1 MKPPAAGVSLF
12 LYLSWYSIAMR
23 NSSSISVK
31 QPSLKK
37 VHDELLP
44 FMFTAGA
51 LAGSHP
57 LLARIKGDWG
67 GSARAQGGPQEASDG
82 FWRSELCDRPPT
94 PKRLSA
100 GRSYSQDLW

>member
-1 MKPPAAGVSLF
+1 MAGDPRLLFQAKSLPIPAIRG
-12 LYLSWYSIAMR
+12 
-23 NSSSISVK
+23 
-31 QPSLKK
+31 
-37 VHDELLP
+37 HDALLP
-44 FMFTAGA
+44 FTFTAGT

-82 FWRSELCDRPPT
+82 FWRSKLCDRPPT

-100 GRSYSQDLW
+100 GRAYSQDLW

>member
-1 MKPPAAGVSLF
+1 MAGDPRLLFQAKSLPIPAIRG
-12 LYLSWYSIAMR
+12 
-23 NSSSISVK
+23 
-31 QPSLKK
+31 
-37 VHDELLP
+37 HDALLP
-44 FMFTAGA
+44 FTFTAGT

-82 FWRSELCDRPPT
+82 FWRSKLCDRPPT